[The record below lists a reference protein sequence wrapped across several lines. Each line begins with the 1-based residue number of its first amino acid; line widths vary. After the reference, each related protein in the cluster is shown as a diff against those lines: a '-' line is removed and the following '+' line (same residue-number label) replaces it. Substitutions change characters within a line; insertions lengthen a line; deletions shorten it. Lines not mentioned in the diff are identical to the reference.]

1 MINKITKLITDKKY
15 RFNVLLRHGFY
26 NKWSDERFL
35 KKIYKIR
42 MGESLNLE
50 CPVTFNE
57 KLQWLKLHDR
67 NPLYTK
73 MVGYGILSMI
83 LIFLHYQISL
93 S

>member
-1 MINKITKLITDKKY
+1 
-15 RFNVLLRHGFY
+15 
-26 NKWSDERFL
+26 
-35 KKIYKIR
+35 

-73 MVGYGILSMI
+73 MVDKYEFKNYIKERALYPDLSKGYN
-83 LIFLHYQISL
+83 FL
-93 S
+93 